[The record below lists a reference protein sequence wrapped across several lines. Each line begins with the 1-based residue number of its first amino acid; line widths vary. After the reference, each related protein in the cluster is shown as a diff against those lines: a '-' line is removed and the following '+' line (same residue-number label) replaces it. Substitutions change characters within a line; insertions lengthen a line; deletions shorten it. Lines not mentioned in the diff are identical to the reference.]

1 MGDVVRA
8 KAYFRYWGK
17 ASPRP
22 AKGPAYHLLPYH
34 GLDVAAAGLCLLRQ
48 NVFGLESLG
57 EAAGLPRDEFFF
69 LQSFFK
75 ANHDLGKF
83 ARGFQNLVPDLSP
96 ALVPVIS
103 RFAYGTDV
111 RHDTLG
117 WMAWQCGVAVAL
129 SDSKLAKSAHGAWA
143 QWFLAMAGH
152 HGEPPREIFKGS
164 HPITSLKAS
173 YFHDDDLVAAAEYSR
188 DVAQLLLP
196 EGLPAPGAS
205 LKKAVKAHSWRLAG
219 LTVLAD
225 WIGSSQSYFPYH
237 SEPMPLA
244 DYWRDYALPQA
255 ARAVAACGLGQSPI
269 RDFTGAADLFDYL
282 QEPTPLQTFATATPL
297 QDSPQLF
304 VLEDVTGAG
313 KTEAAL
319 ILAHRLMAQGQ
330 GNGIYFGLP
339 SMATSNQMYRRVGNV
354 FRRFFTAEA
363 RPNLVLAHGARHLVE
378 EFETSILPPHTEDLD
393 YGRGEASAGGA
404 CAAWLADSNKKALL
418 AEVGV
423 GTIDQALL
431 AIMPAR
437 HQSLRLLGLAGK
449 VLILDEVHA
458 FDAYTGQ
465 LLQILLQAHAQQGG
479 SAILLS
485 ATLPAK
491 LRAHLVGSFQRGLGV
506 PADGASEADPLTAL
520 YPLATWAG
528 QTLHTQALATRPQVK
543 RHLPVRFV
551 HSEEAVHDLI
561 RAAVETGQCVCWIR
575 NTVDDARDAWSALRE
590 ADWISPERLM
600 LFHSRYTLA
609 DRLEIENA
617 ALDAFG
623 KTSGA
628 AERRGRVLIATQVVE
643 QSVDID
649 ADLMISDLAP
659 IDLLIQ
665 RAGRLHRHTRDAQ
678 GNPAAADWRPAPV
691 LHVFAPEFEDAPKAD
706 WHSRL
711 FRRAAY
717 VYPDTGRLWLT
728 QKVLREQAMIRMPE
742 GARLLIE
749 SVYGLEADRAIPA
762 ELLDATYRETGKA
775 MGDYSLART
784 NALQL
789 EIGYCRE
796 SGSWDAEEKTPTRLG
811 EDDREFILL
820 RATADGLRP
829 WASGHTHPWAAS
841 TVKVGARK
849 LDRMAPTW
857 EQRYAQPLS
866 ELREKHRA
874 LRYASL
880 LPVLPEGSVWRAEGL
895 DSKGRP
901 VTVCYDPML
910 GLLTGTGDA

>member
-1 MGDVVRA
+1 MTT
-8 KAYFRYWGK
+8 KTYFRYWGK
-17 ASPRP
+17 ASPEL
-22 AKGPAYHLLPYH
+22 ANGPAFHLLPYH
-34 GLDVAAAGLCLLRQ
+34 CLDVAATGLCLLRQ
-48 NVFGLESLG
+48 RSFGLESLG
-57 EAAGLPRDEFFF
+57 KAGGLSPEQLF
-69 LQSFFK
+69 LLQTFFK

-83 ARGFQNLVPDLSP
+83 ARGFQNLVPNLSP
-96 ALVPVIS
+96 ALAPAIN
-103 RFAYGTDV
+103 RFAYGGDI

-117 WMAWQCGVAVAL
+117 WIAWQCGVADAL
-129 SDSKLAKSAHGAWA
+129 ANSKLPKASHSAWG

-164 HPITSLKAS
+164 HPITSLKGC
-173 YFHDDDLVAAAEYSR
+173 YFHDDDLIAAAEFSR
-188 DVAQLLLP
+188 DVANLLLP
-196 EGLPAPGAS
+196 DDLPAPNAS
-205 LKKAVKAHSWRLAG
+205 FKKTVKAHSWRLAG

-225 WIGSSQSYFPYH
+225 WIGSSQSFFPYH
-237 SEPMPLA
+237 SEAIPLA
-244 DYWRDYALPQA
+244 DYWRGYALPQA
-255 ARAVAACGLGQSPI
+255 DRAVAACGLGLAPI

-282 QEPTPLQTFATATPL
+282 HEPTPLQNFAAATPL
-297 QDSPQLF
+297 ENGPQLF

-330 GNGIYFGLP
+330 GSGLYFGLP
-339 SMATSNQMYRRVGNV
+339 SMATSNQMYRRVGDV
-354 FRRFFTAEA
+354 FRRFFAEGA
-363 RPNLVLAHGARHLVE
+363 HPSLVLAHGARHLVE
-378 EFETSILPPHTEDLD
+378 EFESSILPPQPDDLD
-393 YGRGEASAGGA
+393 YGNEEPSAGGA

-423 GTIDQALL
+423 GTLDQALL

-458 FDAYTGQ
+458 FDAYTGR
-465 LLQILLQAHAQQGG
+465 LLQILLEAHARQGG

-485 ATLPAK
+485 ATLPAE
-491 LRAHLVGSFQRGLGV
+491 LRADLVASFQRGLGI
-506 PADGASEADPLTAL
+506 PADGSPEGDPLTTP

-528 QTLHTQALATRPQVK
+528 QNVHTQAVATRPQVK
-543 RHLPVRFV
+543 RRLPVRFI
-551 HSEEAVHDLI
+551 HDEEAVHRLI
-561 RAAVETGQCVCWIR
+561 RAAVEAGQCVCWIR

-590 ADWISPERLM
+590 ADWIERERLM
-600 LFHSRYTLA
+600 LFHSRYTLS

-628 AERRGRVLIATQVVE
+628 GIRHGRVLIATQVVE

-649 ADLMISDLAP
+649 ADVLISDLAP

-665 RAGRLHRHTRDAQ
+665 RAGRLHRHLRDAQ
-678 GNPAAADWRPAPV
+678 GNSAATDSRPEPV
-691 LHVFAPEFEDAPKAD
+691 LYVFAPEFEDEPKAD

-728 QKVLREQAMIRMPE
+728 QKVLREQEAIRMPE

-749 SVYGLEADRAIPA
+749 SVYGLEADSQIPA
-762 ELLDATYRETGKA
+762 ELLDATDRQMGKA
-775 MGDYSLART
+775 LGDYSLART

-789 EIGYCRE
+789 DMGYCRD

-811 EDDREFILL
+811 DDDREFILL
-820 RATADGLRP
+820 RITAGGLKP
-829 WASGHTHPWAAS
+829 WAGGHAHPWAAS
-841 TVKVGARK
+841 TVKIAARK
-849 LDRMAPTW
+849 LDRIAPAW
-857 EQRYAQPLS
+857 EQRYAKPLA
-866 ELREKHRA
+866 ELRESHRA

-880 LPVLPEGSVWRAEGL
+880 LPVLAEGSVWRADGL
-895 DSKGRP
+895 DLKGRP
-901 VTVCYDPML
+901 VTVHYDPML
-910 GLLTGTGDA
+910 GLFTERCDA